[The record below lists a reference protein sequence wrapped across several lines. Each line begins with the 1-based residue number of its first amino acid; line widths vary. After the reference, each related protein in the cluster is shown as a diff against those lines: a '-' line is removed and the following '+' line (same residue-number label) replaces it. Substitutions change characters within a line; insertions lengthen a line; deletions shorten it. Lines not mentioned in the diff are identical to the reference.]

1 LKKGVNESTKQM
13 TNREKFLALVSAV
26 DTQTEIENDWE
37 IANRLWL
44 RASQKIALDILKQLT
59 RLGWTQKELA
69 DKWVSVRNIF
79 IKSSSSW

>member
-1 LKKGVNESTKQM
+1 MNESTKQM